1 MIQLPAE
8 AVAAAIAGEA
18 VEAGLAVL
26 HHSGATGDMMPLHNQ
41 AIATALRV
49 ARKMRADGG
58 EVPMTEKQFNRY
70 YSQHIDIRHRKD
82 GQGEDRAKEIAEK
95 GFRRGFAPNVLPTY
109 PGGEPKDRMD
119 DKYGP
124 KKGDYVYLIPK
135 EARREGGN
143 GSYVTEGWKPKPHEM
158 IRPQTDFESSYDGY
172 KRALGAQISRAER
185 AYGGSMTTTTTAM
198 GNHVQKH
205 VGPIKSAV
213 AGRTDHLPMHVPHGA
228 YVIPADIISA
238 MGEGNTAAGFKHM
251 DYIFGG
257 TPYEGGSKPY
267 NQPSTPYGANMPT
280 GHAAGGSAGTV
291 PIVAAGGEYVLSPEQ
306 VMRAGNGDLDMGHRV
321 LDEFVKR
328 KRAETIKTLKALPGP
343 RKD

>member
-8 AVAAAIAGEA
+8 AVAVAIAGEA

-26 HHSGATGDMMPLHNQ
+26 HHSGATGDTMPLKKTASKAGISSNISEMIHAGHPRNQ
-41 AIATALRV
+41 AIAAALSV
-49 ARKMRADGG
+49 ARK
-58 EVPMTEKQFNRY
+58 
-70 YSQHIDIRHRKD
+70 
-82 GQGEDRAKEIAEK
+82 
-95 GFRRGFAPNVLPTY
+95 
-109 PGGEPKDRMD
+109 
-119 DKYGP
+119 
-124 KKGDYVYLIPK
+124 
-135 EARREGGN
+135 AR
-143 GSYVTEGWKPKPHEM
+143 
-158 IRPQTDFESSYDGY
+158 D
-172 KRALGAQISRAER
+172 A
-185 AYGGSMTTTTTAM
+185 GGSMTTTTTTM

-238 MGEGNTAAGFKHM
+238 LGEGNTAAGFKHM

-267 NQPSTPYGANMPT
+267 NQPGTPYGAKMPT
-280 GHAAGGSAGTV
+280 AHAAGGSAGTV

-343 RKD
+343 RRD